1 MNEVTLQGKIV
12 SVSKLSKFHGA
23 ASITFNIEV
32 ERSGVLP
39 GEKSETLKAKFYDY
53 PKISAFDDLAL
64 KISKEIKKG
73 CTVKVIGWVHS
84 CIVKTDSFNQ
94 YRTEIIADTIE
105 VI

>member
-12 SVSKLSKFHGA
+12 TVSKLSKSYGTTF
-23 ASITFNIEV
+23 ITFNIEV
-32 ERSGVLP
+32 ERSRVLP
-39 GEKSETLKAKFYDY
+39 GEKSEIIKAKFYDY

-64 KISKEIKKG
+64 KISKELKKG

-84 CIVKTDSFNQ
+84 CIVKTESSNQ